1 MATRTTLDKGRGKG
15 DRTRISR
22 GGIPGQGRVWWQKPL
37 LTHVSAT
44 SAGKMLIYVKAYAL
58 IISARLLAQF
68 NIFFVMFAVAGVEE
82 AGRSPIILA
91 WEEADWSPCKLS

>member
-1 MATRTTLDKGRGKG
+1 M
-15 DRTRISR
+15 
-22 GGIPGQGRVWWQKPL
+22 
-37 LTHVSAT
+37 SAT
-44 SAGKMLIYVKAYAL
+44 YAGKMLIYVKAYAL
-58 IISARLLAQF
+58 ITSARLLAQF